1 MIRLAG
7 IGVSP
12 GIVSGRAVILIQ
24 RAQVLRYQ
32 IAAARVDH
40 EIARLEDTRS
50 RSRQQLTDIRARVAR
65 RRGPELASLFD
76 AQLLM
81 LDDPMVVPRAA
92 DIVRGQRVNAEWAVQ
107 QVFDEFSAV
116 FDEVADPYL
125 RERKGDVA
133 DLVGRMKMNLRRGVS
148 TPRDLLRELDEA
160 SVLIADELTPS
171 LAAQVDWTKVRGF
184 ATDAGSRTYHTAILA
199 RSLEVPA
206 VVGLHNA
213 SQSIQP
219 GQLVVVD
226 AGNNEIVVDP
236 TPEVLARVGRHA
248 ADRRPAAAVDLER
261 RQLAKTADG
270 VRIRLDA
277 NIEFPDDLAAARYAG
292 AEGIGLYRSEF
303 LLAMGA
309 SGEAGG
315 VSAAD
320 EDQQYEVY
328 RGMLEGMA
336 PGSVTVRTFD
346 VDEDQL
352 ALRSAHMS
360 LGGGW
365 VADEQRASR
374 QGLRGLRLSL
384 TRPELFQVQ
393 LRALLRAA
401 RHGPLRIMFPFVSGV
416 EQLRQAR
423 QMVAQ
428 AAAELTRRGETV
440 PQLPIGVMV
449 EIPAAAYT
457 ADLLAREV
465 DFFTIGTN
473 DLIQYCLAVDRAD
486 ERVSSL
492 YQPLHPAILRM
503 ILMVRRA
510 AARQRIPV
518 SLCGEMASDPALLT
532 LLVGLGLTEFSMTPG
547 AIPVAKQVLS
557 GVKLEDLKALARR
570 ILRLPTVDDIE
581 RELLATLGGLAL
593 NGGGGVRSSTSSPRP
608 DQVEGREP
616 SESSRGAVPGRGS
629 RVDG

>member
-1 MIRLAG
+1 MLRLTG

-32 IAAARVDH
+32 IAP
-40 EIARLEDTRS
+40 ARLEHEVARLEES
-50 RSRQQLTDIRARVAR
+50 RERSRQQLVDIRARVAR

-81 LDDPMVVPRAA
+81 LDDPMIVPRASE
-92 DIVRGQRVNAEWAVQ
+92 IVRTQRVNPEWAVQ
-107 QVFDEFSAV
+107 QVFQEFSAV
-116 FDEVADPYL
+116 FDEVADAYL

-133 DLVGRMKMNLRRGVS
+133 DLMGRLKMNLRQGVA
-148 TPRDLLRELDEA
+148 TPRDLLRELDES
-160 SVLIADELTPS
+160 SVIIADELTPS

-199 RSLEVPA
+199 RSLDVPA

-213 SQSIQP
+213 SGRIAP
-219 GQLVVVD
+219 GQVVVIDGTASEVILDPD
-226 AGNNEIVVDP
+226 AE
-236 TPEVLARVGRHA
+236 TLARAAHHA
-248 ADRRPAAAVDLER
+248 DDHRPAVAIDAARRRPAM
-261 RQLAKTADG
+261 TADD

-277 NIEFPDDLAAARYAG
+277 NIEFPADLAAARYAG

-303 LLAMGA
+303 LLASGVGPADIA
-309 SGEAGG
+309 SE
-315 VSAAD
+315 
-320 EDQQYEVY
+320 EQQYQIY
-328 RGMLEGMA
+328 RDMLEGMA

-352 ALRSAHMS
+352 ASRSVDQP

-365 VADEQRASR
+365 VADEERASR

-384 TRPELFQVQ
+384 TRPELFQTQ

-401 RHGPLRIMFPFVSGV
+401 RHGQLRILFPFVSGV
-416 EQLRQAR
+416 EQVREAR
-423 QMVAQ
+423 RMVSE
-428 AAAELTRRGETV
+428 AAAELTRRGEHPPAV
-440 PQLPIGVMV
+440 PIGVMI

-457 ADLLAREV
+457 ADLLAKEV

-486 ERVSSL
+486 ERVSRL
-492 YQPLHPAILRM
+492 YEPLHPAILRM

-532 LLVGLGLTEFSMTPG
+532 LLVGLGLRAFSMTPG
-547 AIPVAKQVLS
+547 AIGVAKQVLA
-557 GVKLEDLKALARR
+557 DLRADELRALAQR
-570 ILRLPTVDDIE
+570 ILQLPTVDDIE
-581 RELLATLGGLAL
+581 RELLAALGRFSLI
-593 NGGGGVRSSTSSPRP
+593 
-608 DQVEGREP
+608 RE
-616 SESSRGAVPGRGS
+616 
-629 RVDG
+629 

>member
-1 MIRLAG
+1 MQRLKG

-12 GIVSGRAVILIQ
+12 GIVCGRAVVLMQ
-24 RAQVLRYQ
+24 RAQVLRY
-32 IAAARVDH
+32 RVAPERVGH
-40 EIARLEDTRS
+40 EVGRLEQGRLRT
-50 RSRQQLTDIRARVAR
+50 RQQLHDIRARMAR

-81 LDDPMVVPRAA
+81 LDDPMLVPRAETL
-92 DIVRGQRVNAEWAVQ
+92 VRDDHVNAEWAVQ
-107 QVFDEFSAV
+107 QVFDEFSLV

-133 DLVGRMKMNLRRGVS
+133 DLVGRLKMNLRQDVAS
-148 TPRDLLRELDEA
+148 PRDLLSAIQEA

-206 VVGLHNA
+206 VVGLHEA
-213 SQSIQP
+213 VGRIQP
-219 GQLVVVD
+219 GQLVVID
-226 AGNNEIVVDP
+226 GTENEIILDP
-236 TPEVLARVGRHA
+236 DEETLARAEHSAHDHHPANVHEDDR
-248 ADRRPAAAVDLER
+248 RRPAR
-261 RQLAKTADG
+261 TADG
-270 VRIRLDA
+270 VHIRLDA
-277 NIEFPDDLAAARYAG
+277 NIEFADDLATARYAG

-303 LLAMGA
+303 LLTGHR
-309 SGEAGG
+309 GIPT
-315 VSAAD
+315 

-336 PGSVTVRTFD
+336 PGPVTVRTFD

-352 ALRSAHMS
+352 ALRSADPT
-360 LGGGW
+360 LAGGW
-365 VADEQRASR
+365 MSEAERGSR

-384 TRPELFQVQ
+384 TRPELFQTQ

-401 RHGPLRIMFPFVSGV
+401 RHGTLRIMFPFVSGV

-423 QMVAQ
+423 RLVTQ
-428 AAAELTRRGETV
+428 AAAELEARGIDVPTV
-440 PQLPIGVMV
+440 PIGVMI

-486 ERVSSL
+486 ERVSRL
-492 YQPLHPAILRM
+492 YEPLHPAILRV
-503 ILMVRRA
+503 IVMVRRA
-510 AARQRIPV
+510 AARARIPV

-547 AIPVAKQVLS
+547 AIGVAKQVLAERRS
-557 GVKLEDLKALARR
+557 DELRALARR
-570 ILRLPTVDDIE
+570 VLRLPTVDEIE
-581 RELLATLGGLAL
+581 HELLSALGRYSVS
-593 NGGGGVRSSTSSPRP
+593 NNS
-608 DQVEGREP
+608 
-616 SESSRGAVPGRGS
+616 
-629 RVDG
+629 